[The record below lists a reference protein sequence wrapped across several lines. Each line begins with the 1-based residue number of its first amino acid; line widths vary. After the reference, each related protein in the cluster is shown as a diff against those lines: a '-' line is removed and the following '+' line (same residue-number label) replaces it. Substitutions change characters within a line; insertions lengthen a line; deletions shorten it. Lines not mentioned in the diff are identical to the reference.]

1 MGWKDVVF
9 GVATCGLYNIGK
21 AAYQGGNAA
30 EDMGK
35 AAEQA
40 GTAIAVI
47 GSTIEALGEQLS
59 SLLEETEELIT
70 IKRMSPRDEDELW
83 DEEKERLAELREEK
97 EKIEAKLKE
106 LGVDNPGKVD
116 FDFWDMLTDWSNMFD
131 AFQLLARL
139 TAVNGEIAGILYQEP
154 GVLTEGIYCAKEVLE
169 RFNTLE
175 QPKIEDILDS
185 LDDNLEVSEEVMQE
199 VKKLFVTKKKVPIP
213 ELELSPDIKDKL
225 GKLEL
230 DKKYY
235 EGLLGRKE
243 KLALQFAGAMEKIP
257 EKKFEISGSGI
268 KLVGADLQIP
278 GIGDIPEIEGIP
290 EVTGKPEISEATEKT
305 ETTEAPGTIEIPG
318 IVKETEKFPDL
329 TGGSKV
335 SELSGKN
342 PDEIVKAAKLLKEN
356 VSIKPA
362 SIEAGKEF
370 TGKEIARKEI
380 ARKEITKDEEIL
392 DSEVETELRNAV
404 VEPVVPGIKPE
415 ILEGLKFS
423 LAETVNAPV
432 GIRQPHAARISA
444 SLNTKYD
451 GFQKNYEFLK
461 AHTAFYERQI
471 LKLDRNFE
479 LLNYRWEDEPG
490 IIPQT
495 LDEVHGVLGHLHN
508 EEQPRID
515 AVLDTLNAN
524 LEGSKEAIA
533 TLKENLEES
542 KEVISTLKE
551 NLEES
556 KEAISKVN
564 TSLDSLQGGISFF
577 EKNSGIL
584 RTGAL
589 VLGGLVVL
597 NLFFGLIVL
606 FRAALGI

>member
-1 MGWKDVVF
+1 MGLKDVVF

-83 DEEKERLAELREEK
+83 DEEKERLADLREEK

-106 LGVDNPGKVD
+106 LGVDNPDKVD
-116 FDFWDMLTDWSNMFD
+116 FDFWDMLTDWSNMFET
-131 AFQLLARL
+131 FQLLARL
-139 TAVNGEIAGILYQEP
+139 TAVNSEIAGILYQEP

-213 ELELSPDIKDKL
+213 EIELSPDVKDKL

-243 KLALQFAGAMEKIP
+243 KLALQFAGAMEKLP

-268 KLVGADLQIP
+268 KIVEAGLQIP
-278 GIGDIPEIEGIP
+278 GIEGIPEIEGIP
-290 EVTGKPEISEATEKT
+290 DIKEI
-305 ETTEAPGTIEIPG
+305 PGTIEIPG
-318 IVKETEKFPDL
+318 IVKDPEKFSDII
-329 TGGSKV
+329 GSLKV
-335 SELSGKN
+335 SELSGKS
-342 PDEIVKAAKLLKEN
+342 PDEVVNAAKLLKET
-356 VSIKPA
+356 A
-362 SIEAGKEF
+362 SMKLASSEAGVKKAEV
-370 TGKEIARKEI
+370 
-380 ARKEITKDEEIL
+380 KDEKVKEPAVREA
-392 DSEVETELRNAV
+392 EVEKERTTSPEMPNPEEEPELRNTV
-404 VEPVVPGIKPE
+404 VEPAFAGIKPE

-423 LAETVNAPV
+423 LAGMGNAPV
-432 GIRQPHAARISA
+432 GIRQPQAARISA
-444 SLNTKYD
+444 SMNTKFD

-461 AHTAFYERQI
+461 AQTTFYERQL
-471 LKLDRNFE
+471 LKLDRRFE

-495 LDEVHGVLGHLHN
+495 LDEVHDVLERLHT

-524 LEGSKEAIA
+524 LEGSKEAIS

-542 KEVISTLKE
+542 KDVLSTLKE

-564 TSLDSLQGGISFF
+564 ASLDSMQGGLSFF
-577 EKNSGIL
+577 EKNSGML

>member
-83 DEEKERLAELREEK
+83 DEEKERLADLREEK

-106 LGVDNPGKVD
+106 LGVDNPGKID
-116 FDFWDMLTDWSNMFD
+116 FDFWDMLTDWSNMFET
-131 AFQLLARL
+131 FQLLARL
-139 TAVNGEIAGILYQEP
+139 TAVNSEIAGILYQEP

-199 VKKLFVTKKKVPIP
+199 VKKLFVTKKKVLIP
-213 ELELSPDIKDKL
+213 EIELSPDIKDKL

-257 EKKFEISGSGI
+257 EKKFDISGSGI
-268 KLVGADLQIP
+268 KLVGAGLQIP
-278 GIGDIPEIEGIP
+278 GMGGISEVTEKPGIP
-290 EVTGKPEISEATEKT
+290 EVTEKPG
-305 ETTEAPGTIEIPG
+305 TTEDPVTIEIPG
-318 IVKETEKFPDL
+318 IVKETEKFPHI

-335 SELSGKN
+335 SELSGKT

-370 TGKEIARKEI
+370 TGKEIAGKEI
-380 ARKEITKDEEIL
+380 AGKEITKDAEIPNP
-392 DSEVETELRNAV
+392 EGEPAFRNAV
-404 VEPVVPGIKPE
+404 VEPAFPGIKPE

-423 LAETVNAPV
+423 LAETVNAPA

-461 AHTAFYERQI
+461 AQTAFYERQL
-471 LKLDRNFE
+471 LKLDRSFE
-479 LLNYRWEDEPG
+479 LLTYRLEDEPG
-490 IIPQT
+490 VIPQT
-495 LDEVHGVLGHLHN
+495 LDEVHGVLEHLHS

-515 AVLDTLNAN
+515 AVLDTLNEN
-524 LEGSKEAIA
+524 LEGSKETIT

-542 KEVISTLKE
+542 KEAISTLKE

-564 TSLDSLQGGISFF
+564 ASLDSLQGSFSFF
-577 EKNSGIL
+577 EKNSGML